1 MAFPFYLAMTG
12 WEFHNCQALP
22 NHTAWMACHFSPYTQ
37 GLSNI
42 PRTLPENALLMVND
56 RTEPQNHDPTVVA
69 RQLLD
74 AVEHLKPRGVVL
86 DFQRP
91 FHQET
96 AEITL
101 KILSELPCPVAVTPI
116 YAKETSGPVFLP
128 PILPNQEIAECLSS
142 WNGREIWL
150 ETENTGICLN
160 VTEGGCEIHPFV
172 SKPETSALEDP
183 ALCCHYHIQVLH
195 DRAVF
200 SLFRT
205 PEDQTVLLQKAEKLG
220 VTLAVGLYQE
230 FS

>member
-12 WEFHNCQALP
+12 WEFQNCQAP
-22 NHTAWMACHFSPYTQ
+22 PKHTAWMACHFSSYTQ

-42 PRTLPENALLMVND
+42 PTSLPENALLMVND
-56 RTEPQNHDPTVVA
+56 RTEPRNHDSATVA
-69 RQLLD
+69 RQLSD
-74 AVEHLKPRGVVL
+74 AVQHLKPRGVVL

-96 AEITL
+96 AKITL

-128 PILPNQEIAECLSS
+128 PILPNQDIANCLTP
-142 WNGREIWL
+142 WKGRQIWL
-150 ETENTGICLN
+150 EAENTGICLT
-160 VTEGGCEIHPFV
+160 VTKSGCEVNPLEE
-172 SKPETSALEDP
+172 KPETPVLED
-183 ALCCHYHIQVLH
+183 AELCCHYRIQVLH

-200 SLFRT
+200 SLYRT
-205 PEDQTVLLQKAEKLG
+205 PEDQNALFQKAQALG
-220 VTLAVGLYQE
+220 VTLAVGLFQE